1 MTAFWQHR
9 DMVTKSNVKG
19 MNNKYFSR
27 RWPMGS
33 TFRARETVE
42 GTRWHRSRLPS
53 DGQDDGS
60 PILGLT
66 VAVALC
72 LVLAWRYTWYQLDW
86 PPSFKRIGSW
96 AEDAHCG
103 GALVGAGLVWSGPY
117 CKVNAGWRFVKGKEN
132 CWWKT
137 GLEGLENVVQ
147 ISDDTSL
154 SLTRT

>member
-103 GALVGAGLVWSGPY
+103 GALVGAWWELVWSGLVRTA
-117 CKVNAGWRFVKGKEN
+117 KLMLAGVLSKGKKIVGGKLGWKGWRM
-132 CWWKT
+132 
-137 GLEGLENVVQ
+137 
-147 ISDDTSL
+147 L
-154 SLTRT
+154 SR